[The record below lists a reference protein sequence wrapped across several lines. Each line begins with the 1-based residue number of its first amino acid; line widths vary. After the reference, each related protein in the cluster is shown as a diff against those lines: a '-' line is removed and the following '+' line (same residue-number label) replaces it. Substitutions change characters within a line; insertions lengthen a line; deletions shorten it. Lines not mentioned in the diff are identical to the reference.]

1 MRDTLAIKGASCRC
15 SYFTTGL
22 AVAAS
27 ECAVVTGALFGVA
40 GLAEGD
46 GVSFIGSDAAAMC
59 DGLAIKATRCSRL
72 WLATFIGVASAE
84 KTIGASPSL

>member
-15 SYFTTGL
+15 SYFTTRL

-40 GLAEGD
+40 GLAKGD
-46 GVSFIGSDAAAMC
+46 RVSFIGSDAAAMS
-59 DGLAIKATRCSRL
+59 DGL
-72 WLATFIGVASAE
+72 
-84 KTIGASPSL
+84 TI